1 MVERILNLR
10 ITGIV
15 QETAEAA
22 SFLLEDITGNRIV
35 YKPGQFL
42 TLIFNHGLH
51 EVRRSYSISSPP
63 GYDRQVRITV
73 KRVHNGEISRLL
85 LDHYHTGDII
95 RAALPAG
102 MFVLDDNKEGKT
114 RDIFFLAAG
123 SGISPVFSLLTGIL
137 HNIRNTSVILAY
149 QNHSEKETIFRSELE
164 GITEKFADRFKW
176 YDFVSYPEAGGH
188 SSMRLNN
195 EILEALIPAA
205 TRYRPADT
213 VFFICGPPSFMRMCQ
228 FTILLMG
235 YKAAQ
240 IKKEY
245 FVINTPPPPP
255 LIVNPVERMVKVE
268 GTGED
273 IYFTTVYPR
282 TILESALE
290 KGIALPYSC
299 RGGRCSTCVA
309 KCARGEVVM
318 SMNDVLTEADI
329 REGLV
334 LTCVGYA
341 VTDIVLTY
349 AHGVST

>member
-1 MVERILNLR
+1 MVEHILNLR
-10 ITGIV
+10 IAGIV
-15 QETAEAA
+15 QETATAV
-22 SFLLEDITGNRIV
+22 SFLLEDTAGNDIV

-63 GYDRQVRITV
+63 GNNNQVRITV

-95 RAALPAG
+95 KAAFPAG
-102 MFVLDDNKEGKT
+102 MFVLDDNKADKA

-123 SGISPVFSLLTGIL
+123 SGISPVFSLLTSIL
-137 HNIRNTSVILAY
+137 HNTRNTSVVLAY
-149 QNHSEKETIFRSELE
+149 QNHSERETIFRSELE
-164 GITEKFADRFKW
+164 EIAEKFSDRFKW
-176 YDFVSYPEAGGH
+176 YDFVSYPEADRH

-205 TRYRPADT
+205 TRYQPADT
-213 VFFICGPPSFMRMCQ
+213 VFFVCGPPSFMRMCQ

-235 YKAAQ
+235 YRAAQ

-268 GTGED
+268 GTRED
-273 IYFTTVYPR
+273 IYFTTVYPS

-309 KCARGEVVM
+309 KCAGGEVVM

-329 REGLV
+329 RDGLV

-349 AHGVST
+349 RQG